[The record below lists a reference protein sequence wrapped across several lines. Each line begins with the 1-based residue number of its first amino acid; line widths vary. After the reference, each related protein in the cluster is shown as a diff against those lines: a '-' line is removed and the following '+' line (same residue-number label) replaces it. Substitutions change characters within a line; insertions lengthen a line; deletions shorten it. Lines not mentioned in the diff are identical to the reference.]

1 MLDAVAASRQ
11 EALDVATATV
21 VVPVVPAF
29 AALAA
34 AAAAAAPAS
43 NFAVA
48 SPSVIRSSS
57 NIQMITVTVQLLQGE
72 TILPRRY
79 CETFLETSIT
89 IEEVLT
95 KFSTSFNITH
105 HLCCMEDTTFG
116 QLNKKA
122 ILANIPT
129 DHPEEKNGHRKLN
142 VLYIR
147 VPLLVSLS
155 LQLINTNSE
164 VVVVKQKFTS
174 AMKFFQAISTALN
187 VEIGSLKAYTIS
199 ETSNA
204 SCITEY
210 SWSNHA
216 LQGSIGDIVDLI
228 HGEHDMLKE
237 YELNFSFT
245 AVAPDA

>member
-1 MLDAVAASRQ
+1 MLDAIAASRQ
-11 EALDVATATV
+11 VALDVATATV
-21 VVPVVPAF
+21 VVPVLPAV
-29 AALAA
+29 AALV
-34 AAAAAAPAS
+34 AAAPVLP
-43 NFAVA
+43 AVA
-48 SPSVIRSSS
+48 ATVDPASDVALVGQ
-57 NIQMITVTVQLLQGE
+57 NLKMITVTVQLIQGE
-72 TILPRRY
+72 TVLPGRY

-89 IEEVLT
+89 IEEVLK
-95 KFSTSFNITH
+95 KFSASFSIKH
-105 HLCCMEDTTFG
+105 DLCCMEDIQFG

-129 DHPEEKNGHRKLN
+129 EHPEEKNGHRKLHVLN
-142 VLYIR
+142 VR
-147 VPLLVSLS
+147 VPLPVSLS
-155 LQLINTNSE
+155 LQLFNTNSD

-204 SCITEY
+204 SCITAY
-210 SWSNHA
+210 SWSNPA
-216 LQGSIGDIVDLI
+216 LQGSIGNIVDLI
-228 HGEHDMLKE
+228 YEGHDMLKE